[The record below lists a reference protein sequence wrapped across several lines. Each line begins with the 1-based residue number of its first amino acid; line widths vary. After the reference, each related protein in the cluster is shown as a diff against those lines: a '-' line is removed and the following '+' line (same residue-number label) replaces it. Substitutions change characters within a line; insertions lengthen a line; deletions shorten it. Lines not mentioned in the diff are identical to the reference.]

1 MMGMGMYAAR
11 RVFILAYSCYFS
23 LGEHQSHNLGRRR
36 LVGAPPTGRCP
47 VRMTRIDCAARMETA
62 RFSLNIGM
70 LRVDRNNDDRE
81 TGDTVAQEFLSRRN

>member
-23 LGEHQSHNLGRRR
+23 LGEHHARNLGRRR
-36 LVGAPPTGRCP
+36 LVGAQPTGRCQ

-62 RFSLNIGM
+62 RFSLDIGM
-70 LRVDRNNDDRE
+70 LRVDPTMMIGRLE
-81 TGDTVAQEFLSRRN
+81 TRLLKSF

>member
-1 MMGMGMYAAR
+1 VMGMGMYAAR

-23 LGEHQSHNLGRRR
+23 TSPTIWGGA
-36 LVGAPPTGRCP
+36 VGAPPTGRCP

-70 LRVDRNNDDRE
+70 LRVDPNNDDRE